1 MTEPVR
7 VGLAGA
13 GQWAA
18 TMHAPLHTAGAETR
32 LAGIWSR
39 NPGRAQA
46 LASRFGV
53 PAYRRYTDLL
63 NDVEAV
69 DIAVTPDAQPSL
81 AIQAAEAGR
90 ALLLEKPLAATLAD
104 AERVAAAVRIGRV
117 PNLVV
122 LSKRYH
128 PATDSFLQQAA
139 DLAHHAPLS
148 GLTGLYL
155 HGGFLD
161 GGFLSAAER
170 NGWRQRLG
178 PLFDLGP
185 HLLDLM
191 DAAAGRIVSVQVTG
205 DHRGYT
211 TFDTVHLDGTV
222 GQAAVSGSIGLPA
235 AHAEVI
241 LYGAA
246 GVARYTS
253 AGLNPNE
260 AWPRVRREFAA
271 AVRASGPVTV
281 DVERALHIQRLLTA
295 SDQSARKQRS
305 VQVAELIR

>member
-18 TMHAPLHTAGAETR
+18 TMHAPLHAAGAETR

-39 NPGRAQA
+39 NPARAQT
-46 LASRFGV
+46 LATRYGV
-53 PAYRRYTDLL
+53 PAYPRYADLL

-81 AIQAAEAGR
+81 AIEAAEAGR

-104 AERVAAAVRIGRV
+104 AERIAAAVRTAGV

-128 PATDSFLQQAA
+128 PATDTFLRQAA
-139 DLAHHAPLS
+139 DLAHQAPIS

-155 HGGFLD
+155 HGGFLR
-161 GGFLSAAER
+161 GGFLGAAER
-170 NGWRQRLG
+170 DGWRHRLG

-191 DAAAGRIVSVQVTG
+191 DAAAGRTISIHVTG

-211 TFDTVHLDGTV
+211 TFDTVHLDGAV
-222 GQAAVSGSIGLPA
+222 GQAAVSGDIRLAA
-235 AHAEVI
+235 AHTEVA

-246 GVARYTS
+246 GEARYTS
-253 AGLNPNE
+253 AGLDSSE

-271 AVRASGPVTV
+271 AVRASGSVTV
-281 DVERALHIQRLLTA
+281 DVERALHVQRLLA
-295 SDQSARKQRS
+295 AAEQSAREQRS
-305 VQVAELIR
+305 VNVAELIG